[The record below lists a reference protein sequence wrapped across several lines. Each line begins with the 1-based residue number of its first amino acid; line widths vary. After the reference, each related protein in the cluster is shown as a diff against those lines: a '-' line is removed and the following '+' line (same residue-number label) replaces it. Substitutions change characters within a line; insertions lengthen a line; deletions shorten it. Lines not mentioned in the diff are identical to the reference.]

1 MSVYLDVVFVLNGV
15 VNYLLLNASARLV
28 GSITRRGRMVCA
40 ALIGAAYAALT
51 FLPGCS
57 FLGGVMWRVGALLV
71 MLSIA
76 FGFSGRVIPL
86 GGIFLALSLA
96 LSGLVLMLSG
106 FLGAEVW
113 LLEGRAFYAVDA
125 ATLILLAGAMYL
137 GLWLLLQGSMAH
149 AGGGTAAAAIEL
161 RGRREK
167 LTVLRDSGN
176 TLRDPFTGS
185 ALPVVEWRVFARL
198 LPEAAEALR
207 LCAGDTAAVM
217 EKLHKMLPELSLR
230 LIPYR
235 AVGTQRAMLLAVRCE
250 EFCVDG
256 KRRQGVYVA
265 ISPTTVSENGI
276 YEGLIG
282 EGV

>member
-1 MSVYLDVVFVLNGV
+1 MRVYLDVVFVLNGV

-28 GSITRRGRMVCA
+28 GSVSRRGRTISA
-40 ALIGAAYAALT
+40 AVLGAAYAALT
-51 FLPGCS
+51 FVPGLG
-57 FLGGVMWRVGALLV
+57 FLSGVLWRIVTLAAMLV
-71 MLSIA
+71 AA
-76 FGFSGRVIPL
+76 FGLSGRVVPL

-149 AGGGTAAAAIEL
+149 AGGGIASAVITL
-161 RGRREK
+161 RGRTQK
-167 LTVLRDSGN
+167 LSLLRDSGN
-176 TLRDPFTGS
+176 TLRDPFTGCPV
-185 ALPVVEWRVFARL
+185 PVVEWQVFAKL
-198 LPEAAEALR
+198 LPEVTGALR
-207 LCAGDTAAVM
+207 LYADDAAAAM
-217 EKLHKMLPELSLR
+217 ETLHGKLPELSMR

-235 AVGTQRAMLLAVRCE
+235 AVGTQRAMLLAIRCDE
-250 EFCVDG
+250 LRVEG
-256 KRRQGVYVA
+256 KSRRGIYVA
-265 ISPTTVSENGI
+265 ISPTTVSENGT

>member
-28 GSITRRGRMVCA
+28 GSICRRGRMVCA
-40 ALIGAAYAALT
+40 AALGAAYAALT
-51 FLPGCS
+51 FVPGLG
-57 FLGGVMWRVGALLV
+57 FLSGVLWRILALAA
-71 MLSIA
+71 MLLLA
-76 FGFSGRVIPL
+76 FGLSGRTVAL

-106 FLGAEVW
+106 LLGAEVW
-113 LLEGRAFYAVDA
+113 LLEGRAFYAIDA

-149 AGGGTAAAAIEL
+149 AGGGIASAAIGL
-161 RGRREK
+161 RGHTEK
-167 LTVLRDSGN
+167 LSLLRDSGN
-176 TLRDPFTGS
+176 TLRDPFTGC
-185 ALPVVEWRVFARL
+185 AVPVVEWRVFVRL
-198 LPEAAEALR
+198 LPEAGQEMR
-207 LCAGDTAAVM
+207 LCADDAATAM
-217 EKLHKMLPELSLR
+217 EKLHEKLPDLPMR

-235 AVGTQRAMLLAVRCE
+235 AVGTQRAMLLAVRCDE
-250 EFCVDG
+250 LQVDG
-256 KRRQGVYVA
+256 KTRRGIYVA
-265 ISPTTVSENGI
+265 VSPTTVSENGT

>member
-28 GSITRRGRMVCA
+28 GSISRRGR
-40 ALIGAAYAALT
+40 LIGAALLGAAYASLT
-51 FLPGCS
+51 FLPGCA
-57 FLGGVMWRVGALLV
+57 FLSGVVWRIGALGA
-71 MLSIA
+71 MLLLA
-76 FGFSGRVIPL
+76 FGPSGRTIPL

-149 AGGGTAAAAIEL
+149 TGGGIAPAAIEL

-167 LTVLRDSGN
+167 LTLLRDSGN
-176 TLRDPFTGS
+176 TLRDPFTGC
-185 ALPVVEWRVFARL
+185 ALPVVEWRVLARL

-207 LCAGDTAAVM
+207 LCADDAAAVM
-217 EKLHKMLPELSLR
+217 EKLHGKLPGLSMR

-235 AVGTQRAMLLAVRCE
+235 AVGTQRAMLLAVRCDG
-250 EFCVDG
+250 FCVDG
-256 KRRQGVYVA
+256 KTRRGIYVA
-265 ISPTTVSENGI
+265 VSPTTVSENGT

>member
-1 MSVYLDVVFVLNGV
+1 VSVYLDVVFVLNGV

-28 GSITRRGRMVCA
+28 GSFARRGRLIGA
-40 ALIGAAYAALT
+40 AVLGAAYAALT

-57 FLGGVMWRVGALLV
+57 FFGGVLWRIVALAA
-71 MLSIA
+71 MLTVA
-76 FGFSGRVIPL
+76 FGLSGRTVPM

-106 FLGAEVW
+106 LLGAEVW

-125 ATLILLAGAMYL
+125 ATLVLLAGAMYL

-149 AGGGTAAAAIEL
+149 AGGGTAAGTIEL

-167 LTVLRDSGN
+167 LTLLRDSGN

-185 ALPVVEWRVFARL
+185 ALPVVEWQVFARL
-198 LPEAAEALR
+198 LPEAAGDLR
-207 LCAGDTAAVM
+207 LCGEDAAAAM
-217 EKLHKMLPELSLR
+217 EKLHKLLPDLSMR

-256 KRRQGVYVA
+256 KTRRGIYVA
-265 ISPTTVSENGI
+265 ISPTTVSENGT

>member
-28 GSITRRGRMVCA
+28 GSICRRGRMVGA
-40 ALIGAAYAALT
+40 AILGAAYASLT
-51 FLPGCS
+51 FVPGLG
-57 FLGGVMWRVGALLV
+57 FLSGVVWRILALIA
-71 MLSIA
+71 MLLLA
-76 FGFSGRVIPL
+76 FGPSGRTIPL
-86 GGIFLALSLA
+86 GGIFLALSFA

-113 LLEGRAFYAVDA
+113 LLEGRAFYAIDA

-149 AGGGTAAAAIEL
+149 TGGGIAAAVIEL
-161 RGRREK
+161 QGRTEK
-167 LTVLRDSGN
+167 LSLLRDSGN
-176 TLRDPFTGS
+176 TLRDPFTGC
-185 ALPVVEWRVFARL
+185 AVPVVEWRVLARL
-198 LPEAAEALR
+198 LPEAGQELR
-207 LCAGDTAAVM
+207 LCADDAATAM
-217 EKLHKMLPELSLR
+217 EKLHKKLPGLPMR

-235 AVGTQRAMLLAVRCE
+235 AVGTQRAMLLAVRCDGLR
-250 EFCVDG
+250 VDG
-256 KRRQGVYVA
+256 KTRRGIFVA
-265 ISPTTVSENGI
+265 VSPTTVSENGT

>member
-1 MSVYLDVVFVLNGV
+1 MSVYLDVVFLLNGA
-15 VNYLLLNASARLV
+15 VNYLLLNASTRLV
-28 GSITRRGRMVCA
+28 GSVSPKGRTVCA

-57 FLGGVMWRVGALLV
+57 FLNGVLWRIGALAAMLV
-71 MLSIA
+71 VA
-76 FGFSGRVIPL
+76 FGPSGRVIPL

-106 FLGAEVW
+106 LLGAQVW

-149 AGGGTAAAAIEL
+149 AGGGTAAGTIEL

-167 LTVLRDSGN
+167 LTLLRDSGN

-198 LPEAAEALR
+198 LPEAGEALR
-207 LCAGDTAAVM
+207 HCAGDTAAAM
-217 EKLHKMLPELSLR
+217 EKLHSILPDLPLR

-250 EFCVDG
+250 EFWVDG
-256 KRRQGVYVA
+256 KCRRGVYVA
-265 ISPTTVSENGI
+265 LSPTTVSENGT

>member
-28 GSITRRGRMVCA
+28 GSICHRRRMVCA
-40 ALIGAAYAALT
+40 AVLGAAYAALT
-51 FLPGCS
+51 FVPGLD
-57 FLGGVMWRVGALLV
+57 FLSGVLWRIGALAAMLV
-71 MLSIA
+71 VA
-76 FGFSGRVIPL
+76 FGLSGRAVPL

-106 FLGAEVW
+106 LLGAKVW
-113 LLEGRAFYAVDA
+113 LLEGRAFYAIDA

-149 AGGGTAAAAIEL
+149 TGGGMTAAVISMQ
-161 RGRREK
+161 GRREK
-167 LTVLRDSGN
+167 LSLLRDSGN
-176 TLRDPFTGS
+176 TLRDPFMGC
-185 ALPVVEWRVFARL
+185 AVPVVEWRVFARL
-198 LPEAAEALR
+198 LPEAGQEFR
-207 LCAGDTAAVM
+207 LCAEDAAAAM
-217 EKLHKMLPELSLR
+217 EKLHGKLPELSMR

-235 AVGTQRAMLLAVRCE
+235 AVGTQRAMLLAVRCDE
-250 EFCVDG
+250 LQVDG
-256 KRRQGVYVA
+256 KTRRGVYIA
-265 ISPTTVSENGI
+265 ISPTTVSENGT

>member
-1 MSVYLDVVFVLNGV
+1 MSVYLDVVFMLNGV
-15 VNYLLLNASARLV
+15 VNYLLLNASARLL

-57 FLGGVMWRVGALLV
+57 FLGGVLWRIGALAA
-71 MLSIA
+71 MLTVA
-76 FGFSGRVIPL
+76 FGLSGRTVPL

-106 FLGAEVW
+106 LLGAEVW

-149 AGGGTAAAAIEL
+149 SGGGIAAAAIEL

-167 LTVLRDSGN
+167 LTLLRDSGN
-176 TLRDPFTGS
+176 TLRDPFTGC

-198 LPEAAEALR
+198 LPEAAG
-207 LCAGDTAAVM
+207 LCTDDAAAAM
-217 EKLHKMLPELSLR
+217 EKLHGKLPGLSMR

-235 AVGTQRAMLLAVRCE
+235 AVGTQRAMLLAVRCDG
-250 EFCVDG
+250 FCVDG
-256 KRRQGVYVA
+256 KTRRGIYVA
-265 ISPTTVSENGI
+265 VSPTTVSENGT